1 MTHDARKAV
10 VLGVLHGARAARSE
24 VAWTL
29 PEEAPV
35 ALVVNA
41 HPLAVMMATPAD
53 LEDFA
58 VGFLLAEGVIAHPDA
73 LILTKVRPLSEGWE
87 LCLTVDPDTI
97 DESRLVPRAVEG
109 RTGCGL
115 CGVRHLAD
123 ALPPLPR
130 ARDSGARVS
139 PAAIDRAFAA
149 LPDHQPLNATTR
161 SVHGAAFCDASG
173 RIVLAREDVG
183 RHTAL
188 DKLIGA
194 LARAR
199 RSPDDGFVVMTSRCS
214 VELVQ
219 KAVRAGF
226 TLLATVS
233 APTTLA
239 LDVAGRA
246 GLTLAA
252 RARPDGVVVLPGA
265 PQT

>member
-1 MTHDARKAV
+1 VA
-10 VLGVLHGARAARSE
+10 LGILHGDDAARSE

-35 ALVVNA
+35 ALLVNTR
-41 HPLAVMMATPAD
+41 PLAVMMATPAD
-53 LEDFA
+53 LEDLA
-58 VGFLLAEGVIAHPDA
+58 LGFLLAEGVIPRPDA
-73 LILTKVRPLSEGWE
+73 HFLTKVRPLPDGWE
-87 LCLTVDPDTI
+87 LCLTVDPDTL
-97 DESRLVPRAVEG
+97 DETRLVPRAIEG

-115 CGVRHLAD
+115 CGVQHLAD
-123 ALPPLPR
+123 ALPPLTPK
-130 ARDSGARVS
+130 ARVS
-139 PAAIDRAFAA
+139 TTVTPVAIARAFAA
-149 LPDHQPLNATTR
+149 LPDHQPLNTATR
-161 SVHGAAFCDASG
+161 SVHGAAFCDAGG

-194 LARAR
+194 LARSDHPAH
-199 RSPDDGFVVMTSRCS
+199 DGFVVMTSRCS

-219 KAVRAGF
+219 KAVRAGLS
-226 TLLATVS
+226 LLATVS

-239 LDVAGRA
+239 LDLAGRV

-252 RARPDGVVVLPGA
+252 RARPDGVVVFRGP